1 MRATELV
8 QDLERAQT
16 DWDSADSVGEPPLG
30 VWLDSLSRSGSVTTR
45 AREYRLDW
53 RSAGLL
59 LYVSW
64 LYSDSPRAVARY
76 TQSGSVEDLPEE
88 LADWLWQE
96 LEWRLGEAESDWLVT
111 SESVLRVRAA
121 SREEALELALTG
133 SGWLRDQTHTVEE
146 EL

>member
-64 LYSDSPRAVARY
+64 LIGDSPRAIARY

-96 LEWRLGEAESDWLVT
+96 LEWRLGPAESYYLVAQQT
-111 SESVLRVRAA
+111 VYRVKAESPEQALDRVTT
-121 SREEALELALTG
+121 ETVML
-133 SGWLRDQTHTVEE
+133 DQTHTVEE